1 MALNLRFNKCLCVVS
16 ATEISR
22 FIASVPCEISYSQ
35 RLSSAVAASE
45 ILEAAS
51 EACLIFFQF
60 SSGFQTF
67 SVCSTLHFD

>member
-51 EACLIFFQF
+51 EACLIFF
-60 SSGFQTF
+60 
-67 SVCSTLHFD
+67 SVFIWFPNIQCVLNPAF